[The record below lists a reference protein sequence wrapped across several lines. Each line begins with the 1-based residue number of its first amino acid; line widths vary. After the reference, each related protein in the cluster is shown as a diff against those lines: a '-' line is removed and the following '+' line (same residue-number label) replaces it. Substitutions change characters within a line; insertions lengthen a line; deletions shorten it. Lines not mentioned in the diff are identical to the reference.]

1 MLPDPLS
8 APNHFC
14 VCLLLLLLL
23 LLLLFNPGF
32 TCSNLLTVFQVEMPR
47 NVEIKA
53 RVRAAEPLV
62 ENAKRLSC
70 SEGTLILQEDV
81 FFNVPEGRLKLR
93 DLKDGSGQ
101 LIFYQ
106 RPDLGGPKLS
116 DYSISPT
123 ADPQGLKKVLI
134 AALGVNGKVT
144 KERQLFLIGQ
154 TRVHVDEVSG
164 LGSFVELE
172 VVMNDDQSEE
182 EGAAIAER
190 LMVELGIHREDLL
203 TGAYVDMILADK

>member
-1 MLPDPLS
+1 
-8 APNHFC
+8 
-14 VCLLLLLLL
+14 
-23 LLLLFNPGF
+23 
-32 TCSNLLTVFQVEMPR
+32 MPR

-123 ADPQGLKKVLI
+123 VDPQGLKKVLI